1 MFNFLKK
8 LFGKSTTSAV
18 FSENGAATASE
29 NTTAAPDAPI
39 SALSTFILKSFRFLE
54 TEYGYSIEENTLKPN
69 FQRVLYSKGHRKV
82 YIFLDFTLEKGTF
95 LLLNGMDTSY
105 KKDLDTEYVRD
116 FLWLFNRFEPER
128 SWQSLQPATAGSW
141 ESAVALNAAL
151 LQRYG
156 EGVLS
161 GEEWF

>member
-1 MFNFLKK
+1 MFDFLKK
-8 LFGKSTTSAV
+8 LFGKSAASTTPK
-18 FSENGAATASE
+18 GAS
-29 NTTAAPDAPI
+29 AAPAAGTTVPETPP

-54 TEYGYSIEENTLKPN
+54 TQYGYTIQENTLKSN
-69 FQRVLYSKGHRKV
+69 FHRVLYSKEHRKV
-82 YIFLDFTLEKGTF
+82 YIFLDFTLGKGTF
-95 LLLNGMDTSY
+95 LLLNGIDTSY

-128 SWQSLQPATAGSW
+128 SWQSLQPAAGSW
-141 ESAVALNAAL
+141 ESAIALNAAL

>member
-1 MFNFLKK
+1 MFDFLKK
-8 LFGKSTTSAV
+8 LFGKSATSATPR
-18 FSENGAATASE
+18 ENGAATTSG
-29 NTTAAPDAPI
+29 NTTPTPDIPS
-39 SALSTFILKSFRFLE
+39 SALSKSILKSFRFLE
-54 TEYGYSIEENTLKPN
+54 TEYGYAIEENTLKSN
-69 FQRVLYSKGHRKV
+69 FHRVLYSKEHRKV
-82 YIFLDFTLEKGTF
+82 YIFLDFNMEKGTF
-95 LLLNGMDTSY
+95 LLLNSIDTSY

-128 SWQSLQPATAGSW
+128 SWQSLQPATTGSW
-141 ESAVALNAAL
+141 ESTVALNAEL